1 MYSMKKI
8 TLSAL
13 LVTGLAIGGTGVASA
28 ATTTKPAVPVQ
39 KDPSSQ
45 LVTYAKTLIGT
56 PYKNGGTTVKGFDAS
71 AFVQHVYKKVGVSL
85 PRTTADLYKQGTVV
99 TLKQVKPGDLLF
111 FDTIDNKKKEINYVG
126 IYVGENTFI
135 SVTTKKGVAVS
146 SLDSYW
152 KSKVVTVKHIAVK

>member
-1 MYSMKKI
+1 MKKI

-13 LVTGLAIGGTGVASA
+13 LVTGLAMGGTSAASA
-28 ATTTKPAVPVQ
+28 ATTKPAVPVQ
-39 KDPSSQ
+39 KDPSSE
-45 LVTYAKTLIGT
+45 LVAYAKTLIGT

-71 AFVQHVYKKVGVSL
+71 AFVQHVYKKGGISL

-111 FDTIDNKKKEINYVG
+111 FDTIDNKKKDINYVG
-126 IYVGENTFI
+126 IYVGENKFI

-152 KSKVVTVKHIAVK
+152 NSKVVAVKHIAVK